1 MDAKIEKMPR
11 VVLLH
16 SNDLHSR
23 LEQAARMASFISA
36 ERAVCGAEALLV
48 VDCGD
53 HMDRMRVET
62 EGSDG
67 RVNIEL
73 LNAAGY
79 DIVTLGNNEGLTYT
93 REELAAAYADHAD
106 FQVVCANLY
115 EQESGLRPE
124 WLLPHS
130 KRVKNGIRL
139 GITAVTAAFAD
150 FYCLLN
156 WDAVDPFEELRRQ
169 TKLLRSEVDVLIV
182 LSHLGL
188 PADERMAEEV
198 EGIDLILGAH
208 THHLL
213 LEPLEKGSTMIC
225 AAGKFG
231 DYMGRIE
238 IELAPD
244 SGKPVI
250 RGGCV
255 EMGAEVPDKRCAEI
269 IDRYLQESSHRLSRQ
284 VVELAEPLPNPH
296 EQDAPLANLLAA
308 GLRQLTG
315 AELGLINTGQ
325 LLGGLAA
332 GKVTSGQL
340 HALCPS
346 PINPCRMKLSGADL
360 LQALEESLLEE
371 FRKKPIKGFGF
382 RGEVLGALAVDG
394 MELSYDLKQPPYRR
408 VLSARI
414 NGEPLQKERWYTV
427 GTIDMFTFG
436 VGYMT
441 LKNGQELEFIL
452 PEFIRDVLAAQL
464 QSGGERERCLHRRWK
479 GSRE

>member
-1 MDAKIEKMPR
+1 MNANIEKMPR

-36 ERAVCGAEALLV
+36 ERAACGAEELLV

-79 DIVTLGNNEGLTYT
+79 DAVTLGNNEGLTYT
-93 REELAAAYADHAD
+93 KAELESAYASYAG
-106 FQVVCANLY
+106 FEVLCANLY
-115 EQESGLRPE
+115 EQDSGLRPE
-124 WLLPHS
+124 WLHPHT
-130 KRVKNGIRL
+130 KLTRNGIRI
-139 GITAVTAAFAD
+139 GITAVTAAFAE
-150 FYCLLN
+150 FYRLLG
-156 WDAVDPFEELRRQ
+156 WEATHPYEEVRRQ
-169 TKLLRSEVDVLIV
+169 VEQLRGEVDVLIV

-188 PADERMAEEV
+188 SADERMAEDID
-198 EGIDLILGAH
+198 GIDLILGAH

-213 LEPLEKGSTMIC
+213 LEPIVRGSTTIC

-231 DYMGRIE
+231 EYMGRVE

-244 SGKPVI
+244 SRKPII
-250 RGGCV
+250 RGGCI
-255 EMGAEVPDKRCAEI
+255 EMAAEAPQESCIEI
-269 IDRYLQESSHRLSRQ
+269 IAHYLKESSGRLARQ
-284 VVELAEPLPNPH
+284 VAELSEPLSNPH
-296 EQDAPLANLLAA
+296 EQDAPLSNLLAA
-308 GLRQLTG
+308 GLKKLTG
-315 AELGLINTGQ
+315 AELGLVNTGQ
-325 LLGGLAA
+325 LLGGLAV
-332 GKVTSGQL
+332 GKVTAGQL

-346 PINPCRMKLSGADL
+346 PINPCKMKLSGADL
-360 LQALEESLLEE
+360 LQALEESMLGEY
-371 FRKKPIKGFGF
+371 RSKPIKGFGF

-394 MELSYDLKQPPYRR
+394 MELSYDVSRPPYHRI
-408 VLSARI
+408 VSARI
-414 NGEPLQKERWYTV
+414 HGEPLQQERLYTV

-436 VGYMT
+436 VGYMS

-452 PEFIRDVLAAQL
+452 PEFIRDVLASQL
-464 QSGGERERCLHRRWK
+464 QVAHEREQCLNRRWRP
-479 GSRE
+479 SVS